1 MNQINEKI
9 DYQKITKSCRNLNVK
24 ELMQL
29 LHINVSIFWSWGA
42 HAFIVDDKRNTRM
55 FRMAVQGNHHNGH
68 VYIFVNG
75 LDLFDVYLTTLQGTI
90 KDKIEGLYFDQLVEW
105 IDEKIEKI
113 PAYSH

>member
-1 MNQINEKI
+1 MLAIVTAE
-9 DYQKITKSCRNLNVK
+9 TASG
-24 ELMQL
+24 
-29 LHINVSIFWSWGA
+29 LHVSQVVRVRCPVHFLIQEDG
-42 HAFIVDDKRNTRM
+42 
-55 FRMAVQGNHHNGH
+55 
-68 VYIFVNG
+68 IFVNG